1 MNFLKLNEEKVVMA
15 LPDDD
20 MKLKLN
26 IKPVIKSKTKY
37 KSLGGIPSSKYIE
50 DMPNEIWKSLEEFPN
65 YMFSN
70 YGRIK
75 NISLNILMSE
85 SRDSDGY
92 VVIGLRNKKGRCT
105 RRIHKIIATL
115 FCDNPNNYT
124 TVNHINHI
132 RHDNRA
138 DNLEW
143 CDLKDN
149 IREQEHGLSSLS
161 KSIKYTKTDGSVIVF
176 ESITEA
182 AEYFGVTRAN
192 IRHRLKNPIVQ
203 RIKSNW
209 LQGGSITYNN

>member
-1 MNFLKLNEEKVVMA
+1 MVLLG
-15 LPDDD
+15 DD

-26 IKPVIKSKTKY
+26 IKPVIKSKIKH
-37 KSLGGIPSSKYIE
+37 KNLGGIPSSKHIE

-92 VVIGLRNKKGRCT
+92 VVIGLRNNKGRCT

-115 FCDNPNNYT
+115 FCENPNNYT

-138 DNLEW
+138 ENLEW
-143 CDLKDN
+143 CNFKDN
-149 IREQEHGLSSLS
+149 IKEQEHGLSSLS
-161 KSIKYTKTDGSVIVF
+161 KSIKYTKQDGTIIIF
-176 ESITEA
+176 ETITEA
-182 AEYFGVTRAN
+182 ADYFGITRVAL
-192 IRHRLKNPIVQ
+192 RHRLKNPIVQ
-203 RIKSNW
+203 RIKSDW
-209 LQGGSITYNN
+209 LKNGKIEYNT

>member
-1 MNFLKLNEEKVVMA
+1 MNLVIQTVAQMGTA

-20 MKLKLN
+20 MELKLN
-26 IKPVIKSKTKY
+26 IKPVIKSKTK
-37 KSLGGIPSSKYIE
+37 
-50 DMPNEIWKSLEEFPN
+50 
-65 YMFSN
+65 
-70 YGRIK
+70 
-75 NISLNILMSE
+75 
-85 SRDSDGY
+85 
-92 VVIGLRNKKGRCT
+92 
-105 RRIHKIIATL
+105 HKIIATL

-124 TVNHINHI
+124 IVNHINHI

-161 KSIKYTKTDGSVIVF
+161 KSIKYTKTDGSIIVF
-176 ESITEA
+176 ESIAEA
-182 AEYFGVTRAN
+182 SEYFGVTRAN